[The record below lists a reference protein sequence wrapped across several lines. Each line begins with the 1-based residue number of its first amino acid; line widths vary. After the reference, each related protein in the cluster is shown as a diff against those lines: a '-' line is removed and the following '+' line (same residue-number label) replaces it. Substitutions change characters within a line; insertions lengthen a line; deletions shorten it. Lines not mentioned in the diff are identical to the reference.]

1 MLELKEDKGTEYV
14 AGWKSKVYTSIL
26 IPLYTWFLHNI
37 KLSEYKIG
45 I

>member
-1 MLELKEDKGTEYV
+1 MLELKEDKDTEYV
-14 AGWKSKVYTSIL
+14 LGWKSKVCTSIL